1 MKKQDEDA
9 KYVALVEVM
18 IDAQGREV
26 PTKYVKPYDRA
37 RDKAARR
44 CLKRWQRA
52 RAALEALYAETDAEL
67 VALESAAADG
77 RTDRHLGRRG
87 NFQFQSFD
95 GLIQVSR
102 SARYELR
109 FDERLRQAQEIIEA
123 LIRAK
128 AQGVDSMLSELIKGA
143 FQPTSTGLLSQARI
157 LGLFQLKITDPRW
170 LEAMDLIRESI
181 ESRRGKNLLA
191 VRHKPHRDAEW
202 QSIILDV
209 ANAGPDVIAFANDS
223 RATLMPSNPQ
233 AMCGQEGGAK

>member
-1 MKKQDEDA
+1 MQDQAEA
-9 KYVALVEVM
+9 KM
-18 IDAQGREV
+18 IDAKGDEV
-26 PTKYVKPYDRA
+26 PLRYVKPYDRA

-44 CLKRWQRA
+44 CLKRWQKA
-52 RAALEALYAETDAEL
+52 RAAMEALYAETDADLAAME
-67 VALESAAADG
+67 AAAADG
-77 RTDRHLGRRG
+77 RADRHLGRRG

-128 AQGVDSMLSELIKGA
+128 AAGADSDLAELIKGA
-143 FQPTSTGLLSQARI
+143 FRPSSDGLLSQSRVM
-157 LGLFQLKITDPRW
+157 GLFRLRITDPRW

-191 VRHKPHRDAEW
+191 VRFKPHRDAEW
-202 QSIILDV
+202 TSIILDV
-209 ANAGPDVIAFANDS
+209 ANAGPEIGVEPAV
-223 RATLMPSNPQ
+223 P
-233 AMCGQEGGAK
+233 GGKEGGAK